1 MGGACMMDVAATVA
15 AHKEWIE
22 PLRKYGTRIKIV
34 SPSVTNG
41 QRDAAGRLM
50 GLAYLK
56 EFMRLCDGCQID
68 YVGVHW

>member
-1 MGGACMMDVAATVA
+1 MQDIQTTVN
-15 AHKEWIE
+15 AHKQWIE
-22 PLRKYGTRIKIV
+22 PLRKYGKRIEIV

-41 QRDAAGRLM
+41 ARSSEGTIM

-56 EFMRLCDGCQID
+56 EFLNRCNGCKID